1 MVELNND
8 GCQTYN
14 TIRQIT
20 FQTAMLR
27 SILYGCNK
35 TYTLA
40 EGGISNVRAGVNG
53 TARATDRKNENVIF
67 ETCDYISRSSYS
79 INTIR

>member
-8 GCQTYN
+8 GCRKYN
-14 TIRQIT
+14 TIREIT

-27 SILYGCNK
+27 SILYDYNK

-40 EGGISNVRAGVNG
+40 VGGISNVRAEVNE
-53 TARATDRKNENVIF
+53 TARATDRKNEKVIF
-67 ETCDYISRSSYS
+67 QTCDYISRSGYS